1 MVRSKRTKTADR
13 GVTQHMKR
21 QDQRLNQLQYERIQS
36 GLVEHD
42 KFVSAYED
50 KWGVERL
57 PELVSPEL
65 REKFYQLRERLNEA
79 IDSNDGKEVQRLVGV
94 TKKAYDKLERVA
106 IENGEQPLTGE
117 HWEHPMPSGKVLAIT
132 KTHAEAGKVARD
144 NREMV
149 VYCLDEIAN
158 ILDAKQSEIAK
169 RVEEIKSIFPGA
181 EVTSVTPIKKQ
192 EVFIDDEI
200 PF

>member
-1 MVRSKRTKTADR
+1 MVRSKRVKTADR
-13 GVTQHMKR
+13 GVTQHMRR
-21 QDQRLNQLQYERIQS
+21 QDQRLNQIQYERIQS
-36 GLVEHD
+36 ALVEHD
-42 KFVSAYED
+42 KAVYQYEQ
-50 KWGVERL
+50 KWGIERL
-57 PELVSPEL
+57 QELVSPEL
-65 REKFYQLRERLNEA
+65 RERFYQQRDKLNAA
-79 IDSNDGKEVQRLVGV
+79 IDSNDGKEVQKQVQVSIRAYAALE
-94 TKKAYDKLERVA
+94 KAA
-106 IENGEQPLTGE
+106 IANGEQPLTGE

-158 ILDAKQSEIAK
+158 ILDAKQSELAK